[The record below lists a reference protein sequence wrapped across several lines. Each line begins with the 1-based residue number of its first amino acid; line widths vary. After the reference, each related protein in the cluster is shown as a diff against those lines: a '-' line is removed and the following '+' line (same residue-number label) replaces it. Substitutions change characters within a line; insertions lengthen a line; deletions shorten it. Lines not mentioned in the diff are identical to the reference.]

1 MALNMNP
8 IFGLC
13 RRPEGQPELMVRLM
27 VYGLLCL
34 TNIF

>member
-1 MALNMNP
+1 MNP

-27 VYGLLCL
+27 VYELLCL
-34 TNIF
+34 TNPF